1 MDTISLWESVW
12 VKNELEAP
20 LWKLAQAEGQSTADG
35 GRFPSVRNSDV
46 CRRRKQAGEPESGTH
61 KELPEGFAMTSDV
74 SSSRS
79 SVPPSRR
86 EDVFVEAPETVGDY
100 EAPSRAA
107 MRKRAQAVLDDKL
120 GDAEA
125 VMATAYACGTVGVQA
140 DQTHYADGFGLLM
153 PLQQGVAVATRRADA
168 TRVVCEGDGRTWGA
182 EAEEPPLW
190 VTAVHR
196 VLQELLADQPVEVA
210 VVSTVPDVCRD
221 GALSAL
227 AVALVRVVRR
237 LDVPTAVGLDSVED
251 VRDDLVPLIAG
262 ELGAALDEPYST
274 AYLLAGFAG
283 PDPAFT
289 LVDTTT
295 REHLP
300 VETEARTALR
310 WAVVDPVVSAP
321 RSPDFHR
328 RRQDQAGAALK
339 RLQTRG
345 FEGLESF
352 RDLQH
357 RDLERAV
364 EVLPSSLAPVARHL
378 VAENRRVQKHVAA
391 MRRSDWQM
399 IGALLVMSHA
409 SQRDEWD
416 GTHTAADAVVEEAK
430 TRTQDGFYG
439 ACMTSRSGAVLVV
452 GRANNF
458 RRGLG
463 HLVDAV
469 EPVLGHAP
477 RILVP

>member
-1 MDTISLWESVW
+1 
-12 VKNELEAP
+12 
-20 LWKLAQAEGQSTADG
+20 
-35 GRFPSVRNSDV
+35 
-46 CRRRKQAGEPESGTH
+46 
-61 KELPEGFAMTSDV
+61 MTSDV
-74 SSSRS
+74 PSSLS

-86 EDVFVEAPETVGDY
+86 EDAFVEAPETLDAY
-100 EAPSRAA
+100 DAPDRAV
-107 MRKRAQAVLDDKL
+107 MRKRAQAVLGDQLD
-120 GDAEA
+120 DAEA

-140 DQTHYADGFGLLM
+140 DQTHYSDGFGLLM
-153 PLQQGVAVATRRADA
+153 PLQQGVAVAARRADA
-168 TRVVCEGDGRTWGA
+168 TRVVSEGEGQGWGVDA
-182 EAEEPPLW
+182 DEPPLW

-196 VLQELLADQPVEVA
+196 VLQELLADQSVEVA
-210 VVSTVPDVCRD
+210 VVSTVPEVCRD

-227 AVALVRVVRR
+227 AVALVRLVRR
-237 LDVPTAVGLDSVED
+237 LDVPTAVGLDSVAD
-251 VRDDLVPLIAG
+251 VRDDLVPLLAG

-274 AYLLAGFAG
+274 AYLLAAFAG

-310 WAVVDPVVSAP
+310 WAVVDPISPVP

-328 RRQDQAGAALK
+328 RRQDQARVALK
-339 RLQTRG
+339 RLRNHG

-364 EVLPSSLAPVARHL
+364 EGLPSGLAPVARHL
-378 VAENRRVQKHVAA
+378 VTENRRVQKHVAA

-409 SQRDEWD
+409 SQRDEWG
-416 GTHTAADAVVEEAK
+416 GTHKAADAVVEEAK

-439 ACMTSRSGAVLVV
+439 ACMTSRTGAVLVV

-458 RRGLG
+458 ERGLR